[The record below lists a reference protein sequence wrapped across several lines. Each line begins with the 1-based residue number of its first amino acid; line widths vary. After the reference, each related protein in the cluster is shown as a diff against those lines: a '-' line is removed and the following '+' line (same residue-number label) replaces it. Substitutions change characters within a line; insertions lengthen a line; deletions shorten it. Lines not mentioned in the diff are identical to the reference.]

1 MNPRLPA
8 PECSRGFT
16 LVELIIVIVLTGI
29 VAVMASNMIG
39 QQMQGYV
46 DMSRRAALVTK
57 ADIALQ
63 HIARD
68 LSNAAPYSIRINGGT
83 ALEWVPVIDWGR
95 YRKLPDTDQ
104 SAVLDFSKPDDLF
117 EVLVASTMPSVPAN
131 ARILIGNTDAMG
143 VDGINVYGDTST
155 GTLVPAGSNVI
166 TPTTVAVAAS
176 GNDITLSPAFQFS
189 LASVASRF
197 YVVSSAASYIC
208 SGGAIHRYSDYQ
220 IQKSQPVSEAGSPL
234 SGAVSAL
241 LLDGVSAC
249 QFDYSALDAERGQV
263 VIRLQLQDGG
273 ESINATRIINIENR
287 P

>member
-1 MNPRLPA
+1 MNPRPPA
-8 PECSRGFT
+8 PDCSRGFT
-16 LVELIIVIVLTGI
+16 LVELIIVIALTGI

-46 DMSRRAALVTK
+46 DMSRRAALVAK
-57 ADIALQ
+57 ADIAFQ

-68 LSNAAPYSIRINGGT
+68 LRNAAPYSIRINGGT

-104 SAVLDFSKPDDLF
+104 NAVLDFSRPDDQF
-117 EVLVASTMPSVPAN
+117 EVLVASSMPGIPVN

-166 TPTTVAVAAS
+166 TPTTVTVAAS
-176 GNDITLSPAFQFS
+176 GNSITLSPAFQFS

-197 YVVSSAASYIC
+197 YVVSGAASYVC
-208 SGGAIHRYSDYQ
+208 SGGAIHRYSNYP
-220 IQKSQPVSEAGSPL
+220 IQKAQPVNEVGLPL
-234 SGAVSAL
+234 SGAASDL
-241 LLDGVSAC
+241 LIDGVSAC

-263 VIRLQLQDGG
+263 IVSLQLQDGG
-273 ESINATRIINIENR
+273 ESITTTRIINVENR